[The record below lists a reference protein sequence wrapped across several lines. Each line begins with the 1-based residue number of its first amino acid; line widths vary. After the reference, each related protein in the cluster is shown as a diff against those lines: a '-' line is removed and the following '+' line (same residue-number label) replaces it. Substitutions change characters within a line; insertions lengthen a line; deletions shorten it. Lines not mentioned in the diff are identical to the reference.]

1 MPARPLRFD
10 APVLHAIEACHV
22 CAEAC
27 ILCADTSLDEAAAS
41 LARCIRLALDCAEAC
56 STTGAAMAQR
66 TPANGALLRPMA
78 ETCAALCEACAAEC
92 DLHVDEHDHC
102 RLCAEACRACAR
114 ACRAAAMS
122 LGPNG
127 LLPGK

>member
-41 LARCIRLALDCAEAC
+41 LARCIRLALDCAEPAPRQ
-56 STTGAAMAQR
+56 AQR
-66 TPANGALLRPMA
+66 WPAVQSQMQ
-78 ETCAALCEACAAEC
+78 LC
-92 DLHVDEHDHC
+92 
-102 RLCAEACRACAR
+102 
-114 ACRAAAMS
+114 
-122 LGPNG
+122 
-127 LLPGK
+127 